1 MFNTND
7 KERREKRQRIDLL
20 YKSKRK
26 KKRNAISLISFFVFP
41 LVDEIR
47 FDSAEGVE

>member
-20 YKSKRK
+20 YKSK
-26 KKRNAISLISFFVFP
+26 KRGNAISLISFFVFP